1 MKSFTC
7 IHISH
12 ITYYTNTCRFLM
24 GIFCLQSL
32 VQMFSTDW
40 KSDAVTQSLFFFFL
54 YQNKSNSEPIY
65 FLWRLAC
72 YCHLT
77 RREKDFHILF
87 GLLNEL
93 GPQLRIQ
100 KGKKHKDKVN
110 SAKHGSA
117 SMCSSYDTQCYS
129 NFCVVSARR

>member
-1 MKSFTC
+1 
-7 IHISH
+7 
-12 ITYYTNTCRFLM
+12 
-24 GIFCLQSL
+24 
-32 VQMFSTDW
+32 MFSTDW

-93 GPQLRIQ
+93 GP
-100 KGKKHKDKVN
+100 
-110 SAKHGSA
+110 
-117 SMCSSYDTQCYS
+117 
-129 NFCVVSARR
+129 